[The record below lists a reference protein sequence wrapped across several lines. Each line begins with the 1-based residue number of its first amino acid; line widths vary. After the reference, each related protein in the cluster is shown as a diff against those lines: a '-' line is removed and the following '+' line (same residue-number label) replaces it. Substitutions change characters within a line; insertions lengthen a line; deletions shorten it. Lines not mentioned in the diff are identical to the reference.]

1 MANAGTA
8 TTASDLLLELVW
20 RLKQQEGFADVVA
33 SLLQGHAATLDGV
46 WGSSCALAAAA
57 LVEHVPG
64 SLVVV
69 CPHVDD
75 VDNLADDLPLF
86 TKLAPFRFPAWERLP
101 GEQASADEV
110 FGERVRLLKMFH
122 SAQASA
128 TEAPKLTLCSIQSLV
143 QPVPDRE
150 TLGRQTRRLALG
162 AKRRIED
169 LARWLAENGLHN
181 TPAVE
186 LPGEFSHRG
195 GILDIFAPD
204 WLDPVRIEFFGD
216 EIESI
221 RRFEVTSQ
229 RSLDKLD
236 AVDVTILAPG
246 ARYQAHLA
254 DYLPRQSWFM
264 LVEPMELQ
272 QQAEHYLERLGRPE
286 QLHDLGAVMRRI
298 FQFPSVAASAV
309 AAGSME
315 TTCRLKIES
324 VERFSGDINK
334 VREELDDA
342 GTGQD
347 VFIVCQTEAEARR
360 LGDIFSGT
368 QLAQQGHLHL
378 PVGLLHSGFRLV
390 PERIALLS
398 SGELFR
404 RTDLRRMPRRRLAKV
419 IDSYLELREGD
430 LVVHVGH
437 GIARYRGLK
446 LLDKNGQVEEHL
458 ELEFEGHT
466 KLYVPSSKIGLVQ
479 KYVGSSKGR
488 PRLAKLGGKIWSRQK
503 DRVAESVADLAAEM
517 LEMQAARSSR
527 PGIAFPDD
535 TEWQREFDASFPYN
549 ETPDQLATIEAIKQD
564 MRQSR
569 PMDRLLCGDVGY
581 GKTEVAMRAAFK
593 AVDAG
598 YQVAVLVPTT
608 VLCEQHRRTF
618 NERMAEFP
626 FEIASLSRF
635 ATRGE
640 QAKILQ
646 RLDAGAI
653 DIVIGTHRLAQADV
667 RFHNLGLVIID
678 EEQRFGVEVKERLK
692 ALRQLVDVLT
702 MTATPIPRTLHM
714 GLLGLRDISNLETP
728 PEDRLAV
735 ETRVCRFEPEL
746 VRHAVLREL
755 NRNGQIFFVHNRV
768 EDIQGV
774 ATRLRQI
781 VPEASM
787 AIAHGQMPEHE
798 LERVMLD
805 FVNQR
810 YDMLLATTIIE
821 SGLDIPNANTIF
833 IDEADRYGLADLHQL
848 RGRVGRYKHRAYS
861 YLLIDPNKNLSPS
874 AAKRLRAI
882 EEFSNMG
889 AGFAIAMR
897 DLEIR
902 GAGNILGT
910 EQSGHI
916 AIVGYELYCA
926 LLEETVRRLKH
937 LPPKTTVE
945 VDIDLPGQGYI
956 PRSYVP
962 DMRLKIDLY
971 RRLARVSSAAE
982 LADFTAELADRFGPP
997 PLPVEHLLSL
1007 AEIRLLAHHWQ
1018 IDSIHIEDQYMVFTY
1033 TSARLINQLA
1043 AANGGRLRV
1052 VDARSAYLPLDQEV
1066 KNPAIVHGIAK
1077 SLLQRQ

>member
-1 MANAGTA
+1 MTNAGTV
-8 TTASDLLLELVW
+8 TFASDRLLELVG
-20 RLKQQEGFADVVA
+20 RLKRQNGFAEVVA
-33 SLLQGHAATLDGV
+33 SLSAGHAATLDGV

-57 LVEHVPG
+57 LAQSSPS

-69 CPHVDD
+69 CPHGDD
-75 VDNLADDLPLF
+75 VDDLADDLALF
-86 TKLAPFRFPAWERLP
+86 SQVVPERFPAWERLP
-101 GEQASADEV
+101 DEQAVADEI
-110 FGERVRLLKMFH
+110 FGDRLRLLKNFL
-122 SAQASA
+122 SAQV
-128 TEAPKLTLCSIQSLV
+128 PKLVLCGIQSLL
-143 QPVPDRE
+143 QPVPDRD
-150 TLGRQTRRLALG
+150 TLGRQTRLLCLG
-162 AKRRIED
+162 RQVRIED
-169 LARWLAENGLHN
+169 LSRWLAENGFHN

-186 LPGEFSHRG
+186 LPGEFSIRG
-195 GILDIFAPD
+195 GILDVFAPD

-221 RRFEVTSQ
+221 RRFEVSTQ
-229 RSLDKLD
+229 RSLEKLD
-236 AVDVTILAPG
+236 SVEVTILPPSLQN
-246 ARYQAHLA
+246 RAHLS
-254 DYLPRQSWFM
+254 DYLPEHTWFM
-264 LVEPMELQ
+264 LVEPLELK
-272 QQAEHYLERLGRPE
+272 QQAEHYLERLGRPK
-286 QLHDLGAVMRRI
+286 QLHDFTAVTREI
-298 FQFPSVAASAV
+298 FRFPSVTASAL

-315 TTCRLKIES
+315 TTCRLLIES

-334 VREELDDA
+334 VRDELDEA
-342 GTGQD
+342 GAGQE
-347 VFIVCQTEAEARR
+347 VFIVCQTEAESRR
-360 LGDIFSGT
+360 LSEIFGGT
-368 QLAQQGHLHL
+368 QLARG
-378 PVGLLHSGFRLV
+378 GLLHFPLGMLHNGFRLA
-390 PERIALLS
+390 PDRIVLLS

-404 RTDLRRMPRRRLAKV
+404 RADLRRIPRRRLAKV
-419 IDSYLELREGD
+419 IDSFMELREGD

-458 ELEFEGHT
+458 ELEFEGRT

-479 KYVGSSKGR
+479 KYVGGSKGR
-488 PRLAKLGGKIWSRQK
+488 PRLAKLGGRIWQRRK
-503 DRVAESVADLAAEM
+503 ERVERAVTDLAAEM
-517 LEMQAARSSR
+517 LDLQAARSSR

-549 ETPDQLATIEAIKQD
+549 ETPDQIDTIEAIKRD
-564 MRQSR
+564 MSLPR

-608 VLCEQHRRTF
+608 VLCEQHWRTF
-618 NERMAEFP
+618 NQRMAEFP
-626 FEIASLSRF
+626 FEIAALSRF

-640 QAKILQ
+640 QAGILR
-646 RLDAGAI
+646 RLEAGAV
-653 DIVIGTHRLAQADV
+653 DIVIGTHRLAQNDV

-746 VRHAVLREL
+746 IRHAVLREL

-768 EDIQGV
+768 EDIEII
-774 ATRLRQI
+774 AKRLRQI
-781 VPEASM
+781 VPEASL

-810 YDMLLATTIIE
+810 YDLLLATTIIE
-821 SGLDIPNANTIF
+821 SGLDIPNVNTIF

-861 YLLIDPNKNLSPS
+861 YLLVDPNKYLSPS
-874 AAKRLRAI
+874 AVKRLRAI

-902 GAGNILGT
+902 GAGNILGP

-916 AIVGYELYCA
+916 AVVGYELYCS
-926 LLEETVRRLKH
+926 LLEEAVARLKH
-937 LPPKTTVE
+937 LPPKGVVE

-971 RRLARVSSAAE
+971 RRLARVTCRSE
-982 LADFTAELADRFGPP
+982 LSDFRVELNDRFGPP
-997 PLPVEHLLSL
+997 PPQLEHLLSL
-1007 AEIRLLAHHWQ
+1007 AEIRLDAHHWQ
-1018 IDSIHIEDQYMVFTY
+1018 IDSIHLEEPYLVFTY
-1033 TSARLINQLA
+1033 ASARMIQLLA
-1043 AANGGRLRV
+1043 AANEGKLRI
-1052 VDARSAYLPLDQEV
+1052 VDGRSAYLPLAQGVRESAMIH
-1066 KNPAIVHGIAK
+1066 AIVK
-1077 SLLQRQ
+1077 SLLQWSQD